1 MQAIAQ
7 QIGFDRKL
15 GAHAFDLET
24 DAAEP
29 LEKFH
34 QWENLTDEKHIK

>member
-15 GAHAFDLET
+15 GAHAFDLKT
-24 DAAEP
+24 YAAEP
-29 LEKFH
+29 LEKFN
-34 QWENLTDEKHIK
+34 Q